1 MTAEFVLVNLELQL
15 HCQKKHAE
23 GMCLY
28 GDSTESRQNYKFQKL
43 TAKKYQ
49 EICSQKTYFSSQLD
63 RHSNTFQFLGQFLIT
78 VFMSFSKRYEIVMS
92 FITFQT
98 F

>member
-15 HCQKKHAE
+15 HCQKKRVE

-49 EICSQKTYFSSQLD
+49 HICSQKTHISVIS
-63 RHSNTFQFLGQFLIT
+63 
-78 VFMSFSKRYEIVMS
+78 
-92 FITFQT
+92 
-98 F
+98 